1 MVRRGVHMASLVRT
15 SSGFRPHALMIS
27 FSASI
32 FDVYVLGVMDNPDA
46 A

>member
-1 MVRRGVHMASLVRT
+1 MASRVRI

-32 FDVYVLGVMDNPDA
+32 FDVCVLGVIDNPDA